1 MSRLEI
7 QITVGRFDLHLGS
20 AHGTIV
26 HPAPR
31 AERVQTM
38 AVADAIAGVPVA
50 ERPSASRALS
60 DVVARAEEVTAG
72 VERAN
77 DLITALAK
85 GLTLDPKVLE
95 KEANALLDLLDRA
108 DSEGRWEDERRLARA
123 LVALLALIPRWVALI
138 EVLRRTASAA
148 AAVGDRAT
156 QAWAHHE
163 IGTFGLA
170 ANDLGIAR
178 EHLTQ
183 ALELRNSLGDTAGA
197 NVSFHN
203 LRMFELA
210 EPVSELRTHHW
221 RRSIAHH
228 PLIAGFAALVI
239 LATAGGFVGTRAREG
254 SRDDASGRGPNPT
267 AISRSET
274 LATTS
279 ATTTQPGDSTTTT
292 QPGDTTTHGSGT
304 TTQEGDRV
312 EPFAWLARPNP
323 FVSGVISLSASAKDA
338 GGSGL
343 DTVTFEIA
351 RFGTDAWQALGRDAE
366 PPYALAWETQ
376 SFADGRYDLR
386 VTAADGAGN
395 EHASAV
401 VQTSVDNNAPI
412 ISLGDVPDSVFGTIK
427 LSAKAVDGEGSG
439 IESVVFELAR
449 SDVDLGGTAWEE
461 IGTATEGWP
470 FEVEF
475 DTTAERDGLYTLR
488 AKAVDRAGNIGVSKP
503 ASFAIQ
509 QPEP

>member
-7 QITVGRFDLHLGS
+7 QITVGRFALHLGS
-20 AHGTIV
+20 THGTIV
-26 HPAPR
+26 HPAPT

-38 AVADAIAGVPVA
+38 AVADAVAGVPVA

-60 DVVARAEEVTAG
+60 DAVARAEEVTAG

-108 DSEGRWEDERRLARA
+108 DGEGRWEDERRLARA
-123 LVALLALIPRWVALI
+123 LVTLLALIPRWVALI

-170 ANDLGIAR
+170 ADDLGIAR
-178 EHLTQ
+178 GHLTQ

-221 RRSIAHH
+221 RTSVAHH
-228 PLIAGFAALVI
+228 PLVAGFAALVI
-239 LATAGGFVGTRAREG
+239 LATAGGFVGARSREG
-254 SRDDASGRGPNPT
+254 SRDDASGKGPNPT

-274 LATTS
+274 LGTTS
-279 ATTTQPGDSTTTT
+279 ATAAPSDSTKTT

-304 TTQEGDRV
+304 TTEEGDRV
-312 EPFAWLARPNP
+312 EPFARLATPSP
-323 FVSGVISLSASAKDA
+323 FVSEVISLSASATDS

-343 DTVTFEIA
+343 DAVTFEIA
-351 RFGTDAWQALGRDAE
+351 RSGTDAWQALGRDAQ
-366 PPYALAWETQ
+366 PPYALAWDTQ

-401 VQTSVDNNAPI
+401 VQTVVDNNAPTI
-412 ISLGDVPDSVFGTIK
+412 YLGDVPDSAFGTIK
-427 LSAKAVDGEGSG
+427 LSAKAVDGDGSG

-449 SDVDLGGTAWEE
+449 SDVELGGTAWEE
-461 IGTATEGWP
+461 IGTATEVLP

-475 DTTAERDGLYTLR
+475 DTTAKRDGLYTLR
-488 AKAVDRAGNIGVSKP
+488 AKAFDRAGNIGISKP
-503 ASFAIQ
+503 ASFEIQ